1 VKSRS
6 PLLIVLVTVPNAKV
20 ARELAQAA
28 LRQRLIACANLLP
41 GIESHFWWKG
51 KIEKGSEVL
60 LLLKT
65 TKARV
70 KALEKL
76 ILEKHPYDT
85 PEFVVV
91 ETGFTTERY
100 LRWAQESVE
109 SLNR

>member
-1 VKSRS
+1 MKSRS
-6 PLLIVLVTVPNAKV
+6 PLLIVLVTAPNAKV

-41 GIESHFWWKG
+41 GTESHYWWKG

-60 LLLKT
+60 MLLKT
-65 TKARV
+65 TKARI

-85 PEFVVV
+85 PELLVV
-91 ETGFTTERY
+91 ETEYTTERY
-100 LRWAQESVE
+100 LRWAQNCVG
-109 SLNR
+109 